1 MLLNFNEY
9 RKDYLAKPF
18 DISDADPSPF
28 VQFAAW
34 FRQAEEAGIE
44 EPNAMTLASADA
56 EGRVSARIVL
66 LKAVENGAFVFFTN
80 YGSKKG
86 GELDANP
93 AAALVFF
100 WKELARQVRVE
111 GRVSRIDPLASTE
124 YFQSRPKGSQIGAWA
139 SPQSTVIPD
148 RAFLESK
155 VAALEQQYATV
166 DKLPRPESWGGYM
179 LVPDR
184 IEFWQGR
191 PSRLHDRIQYFLL
204 AETPTPEWQRERLA
218 P

>member
-18 DISDADPSPF
+18 DTSDADPNPF
-28 VQFAAW
+28 AQFAAW

-66 LKAVENGAFVFFTN
+66 LKAVENEAFVFFTN
-80 YGSKKG
+80 YGSRKG
-86 GELDANP
+86 AELDANP

-148 RAFLESK
+148 RAFLESR

-191 PSRLHDRIQYFLL
+191 PSRLHDRIHYFRPPS
-204 AETPTPEWQRERLA
+204 AISEWQRERLA

>member
-148 RAFLESK
+148 RAFLESR
-155 VAALEQQYATV
+155 VAALEQQYATA

-179 LVPDR
+179 LIPDR

-191 PSRLHDRIQYFLL
+191 PSRLHDRIHYFRPPS
-204 AETPTPEWQRERLA
+204 AISEWQLERLA

>member
-1 MLLNFNEY
+1 MLLNFNDY
-9 RKDYLAKPF
+9 RKDYIARPF
-18 DISDADPSPF
+18 DIGDADPDPF

-34 FRQAEEAGIE
+34 FREAEEAGVD
-44 EPNAMTLASADA
+44 EPNAMTLATADVL
-56 EGRVSARIVL
+56 GRISARIVL
-66 LKAVENGAFVFFTN
+66 LKAVENKAFVFFTN

-86 GELDANP
+86 GDLEANP
-93 AAALVFF
+93 HAALVFF
-100 WKELARQVRVE
+100 WKELSRQVRVE
-111 GRVSRIDPLASTE
+111 GTVQRIAASASTE

-148 RAFLESK
+148 RAFLESR
-155 VAALEQQYATV
+155 VADLEQQYADT
-166 DKLPRPESWGGYM
+166 DKLPRPESWGGFA

-191 PSRLHDRIQYFLL
+191 PSRLHDRINYF
-204 AETPTPEWQRERLA
+204 EVDHPTNSWGRERLA

>member
-1 MLLNFNEY
+1 MLLNFSEY

-18 DISDADPSPF
+18 DMSHSDPDPLI
-28 VQFAAW
+28 QFAEW
-34 FRQAEEAGIE
+34 FKNAEEAGID
-44 EPNAMTLASADA
+44 EPNAMTLATGNT
-56 EGRVSARIVL
+56 EGRISARIVL

-86 GELDANP
+86 LELEENP
-93 AAALVFF
+93 RASLVFF

-111 GRVSRIDPLASTE
+111 GKVSKIDPEASTA
-124 YFQSRPKGSQIGAWA
+124 YFQSRPKGSQVGAWA

-148 RAFLESK
+148 RNYLEERVLK
-155 VAALEQQYATV
+155 LDEQFSSSE
-166 DKLPRPESWGGYM
+166 KLPRPEFWGGYG
-179 LVPDR
+179 LSPDW

-191 PSRLHDRIQYFLL
+191 PSRLHDRITYTLKKDL
-204 AETPTPEWQRERLA
+204 SWTRDRLA